1 MQLTIPDVDQP
12 LVAIISGG
20 TQGLGE
26 AVARKLLADGAAGL
40 LLAGRSPERGH
51 ALADE
56 LSGLGTPTVFTAAD
70 MIDTSAPQ
78 MLVDACVERFGTVT
92 GVVNIAAA
100 TSRANLFADTVEHF
114 DRMMA
119 VNVRAPYFLIQA
131 AARVMVEQGTGG
143 SIVSVGSTS
152 GYGGQPKLAAYSI
165 SKGALSVMTKNLAFA
180 LMQHNIRVNQVN
192 PGWMETESEHR
203 TQIEHDHAPE
213 NWLELAAPTRP
224 LGRLVQPWEAANA
237 IAYCLSP
244 VSGLM
249 TGNIIDIDQ
258 SVQGAGDPPLP
269 GPEDTIQP

>member
-269 GPEDTIQP
+269 GAGDTIQP

>member
-1 MQLTIPDVDQP
+1 MQLTTPDIDLP

-26 AVARKLLADGAAGL
+26 AVARKLVADGAAGL
-40 LLAGRSPERGH
+40 LLAGRSPERGQ

-56 LSGLGTPTVFTAAD
+56 LSGLGTPTMFTAAD
-70 MIDTSAPQ
+70 MVDTSAPQ

-100 TSRANLFADTVEHF
+100 TSRANLFTDTVDHF

-119 VNVRAPYFLIQA
+119 VNIRAPYFLIQA
-131 AARVMVEQGTGG
+131 AARVMVEQGSGG

-165 SKGALSVMTKNLAFA
+165 SKGALLVMTKNLAFA

-244 VSGLM
+244 ASGLM

-269 GPEDTIQP
+269 GADDTIQP

>member
-1 MQLTIPDVDQP
+1 MQLTTPDVDQP